1 MMFINK
7 KIKKFTILKNAKSA
21 LKLYTFI
28 IGDAIEPIFRIIIG
42 KIDPYILLSKISKI
56 KPLDDELLF
65 IPSYA
70 GHLGDVV
77 NLLSLSKPVMLEKSL
92 KMSIIV
98 FDEKQFEIASLFK
111 SDLKRIIWVDPGNLD
126 YNFYPIRGLIYF
138 IIFRSIKRGKI
149 NYINY
154 ILPSRLT
161 WLIFDSFYN
170 YHKWILNIKNPE
182 RKFSTPMV
190 DYETRSSVYLR
201 LERMG
206 FEKEKTII
214 INPYSYTIKDEL
226 TSFWNNLVHELKK
239 LKFEVITYVIG
250 DQKPISG
257 TAGLSS
263 TLNEIIPIAEFCGTV
278 ISIRSGFNDLLQFAQ
293 CRLVNIYPAKHLFG
307 LPKEK
312 SMINIFSLY
321 INNSSHLDL
330 ILENEMYE
338 VAIEKILHFVQTQIV
353 S

>member
-1 MMFINK
+1 MV
-7 KIKKFTILKNAKSA
+7 
-21 LKLYTFI
+21 
-28 IGDAIEPIFRIIIG
+28 D
-42 KIDPYILLSKISKI
+42 
-56 KPLDDELLF
+56 
-65 IPSYA
+65 
-70 GHLGDVV
+70 
-77 NLLSLSKPVMLEKSL
+77 LLSLSKPVMLEKSL

-98 FDEKQFEIASLFK
+98 FDERQFEIASLFK
-111 SDLKRIIWVDPGNLD
+111 SDLKRIIRVDPGNLD
-126 YNFYPIRGLIYF
+126 YDFFPIRGLSYF
-138 IIFRSIKRGKI
+138 IIFRFIKQGKI

-154 ILPSRLT
+154 IFPFRLLS
-161 WLIFDSFYN
+161 LIYGSVYN
-170 YHKWILNIKNPE
+170 YHKWILNIKNSE

-206 FEKEKTII
+206 FEKGKTII
-214 INPYSYTIKDEL
+214 INPYSNSIKGEL

-278 ISIRSGFNDLLQFAQ
+278 KSIRSGFNDLLQFAQ
-293 CRLVNIYPAKHLFG
+293 CRLVNIYPAKYLFG
-307 LPKEK
+307 VSIDK
-312 SMINIFSLY
+312 SNKFFSLY

-330 ILENEMYE
+330 IVKNEMYE
-338 VAIEKILHFVQTQIV
+338 GAIEKILHFVQTQKDL
-353 S
+353 